1 MTELHEDAMVPLL
14 KSKGTFRK
22 SAQSLQSLPL
32 GSYMYLNH
40 PNWKL
45 TSLGALVL
53 LPPRAL
59 KELDLRD
66 NNLHDVGSALARFE
80 ALQELRISGSGGPS
94 SPSPSLLAL
103 PHLRRLRRP
112 LLARHGGEELEFL
125 PSPLSLKIDSLRVRL
140 RVFVGNGGT
149 RCTPSLLIP
158 PLQWCTPS
166 IPSHSVLPDAAW
178 SATRMPAPMRRESF
192 STHGRPMHVCIS
204 FSLKRGGP
212 DLRSLY

>member
-1 MTELHEDAMVPLL
+1 MPKEPIDTAVWQLRSEGVDEVTLVLQTNAFGAQDEKRQKSSALGTPEAEMTELHEDAMVPLL

-94 SPSPSLLAL
+94 SPSPSSPSLLAL

-125 PSPLSLKIDSLRVRL
+125 PSPPLPQDRL
-140 RVFVGNGGT
+140 F
-149 RCTPSLLIP
+149 
-158 PLQWCTPS
+158 
-166 IPSHSVLPDAAW
+166 
-178 SATRMPAPMRRESF
+178 ESSF
-192 STHGRPMHVCIS
+192 ACVCR
-204 FSLKRGGP
+204 KRGGP

>member
-1 MTELHEDAMVPLL
+1 MPKEPIDTVVSQLRSEGVDEVTLVLQTNAFGAQDEKRQKSSALGTPEAEMTELHEDAMVPLL

-32 GSYMYLNH
+32 GSCMYLNH

-45 TSLGALVL
+45 TCLGALVL

-125 PSPLSLKIDSLRVRL
+125 PSPPLPHQYRL
-140 RVFVGNGGT
+140 FESSFA
-149 RCTPSLLIP
+149 CT
-158 PLQWCTPS
+158 C
-166 IPSHSVLPDAAW
+166 
-178 SATRMPAPMRRESF
+178 R
-192 STHGRPMHVCIS
+192 
-204 FSLKRGGP
+204 KRGGP

>member
-32 GSYMYLNH
+32 GSCMYLNH

-59 KELDLRD
+59 KELGLRD

-112 LLARHGGEELEFL
+112 LLARHGVGGEGLEFL
-125 PSPLSLKIDSLRVRL
+125 PSPPLPRSISARLLHLPRSVRP
-140 RVFVGNGGT
+140 RPDCD
-149 RCTPSLLIP
+149 RC
-158 PLQWCTPS
+158 C
-166 IPSHSVLPDAAW
+166 
-178 SATRMPAPMRRESF
+178 
-192 STHGRPMHVCIS
+192 
-204 FSLKRGGP
+204 
-212 DLRSLY
+212 